1 MSIQP
6 NALERMVAAF
16 QMGSAIPE
24 DLDFESPDV
33 KLLLDSLPER
43 RRAMFVTMAKDPDV
57 RMISNVFN
65 RGMGNYWE
73 SVLTAKDQG
82 KKVVFIP
89 FNFSPEIFYALD
101 MVPVGVEVLDTMT
114 MTLEE
119 GIAPYLDLS
128 IERGLPETMCSA
140 QRAVVGMLEAGV
152 LGKPDLLVNGA
163 LGGCDPNTK
172 IFEYM
177 GEKFDIPTLF
187 IDVPYYHDKR
197 SFKYYEQGFKEV
209 VKILEEVSGNKL
221 DEDRLREVCSLSNK
235 ANELAMEISDLKRH
249 VPNPVPNYYN
259 MNHLATKLSKLG
271 TQDAVD
277 FYQIAYDRSLDRF
290 KKGKHVLPEERLRFM
305 FMYTGIYF
313 DNSFHAWF
321 QEEKGISY
329 IMDMLIFSDHV
340 PYIDTRNTD
349 TMLAGL
355 AAINM
360 NLPMTRQ
367 LKGSNNFHGGWISD
381 LLYYVEKYKADCV
394 VFTGH
399 TACKQVWG
407 IYRMVADRIQKELG
421 TPTLRM
427 EADGWDS
434 RTTSLE
440 VLKEQWEEFFET
452 IPKYHG
458 EN

>member
-1 MSIQP
+1 MTIEP

-24 DLDFESPDV
+24 DLDFESPEV
-33 KLLLDSLPER
+33 QLLLDSLPER
-43 RRAMFVTMAKDPDV
+43 RRSMFVTMAKDPDT

-65 RGMGNYWE
+65 RGMGNYWQ

-101 MVPVGVEVLDTMT
+101 MVPVGVEILDTMT

-119 GIAPYLDLS
+119 GIHPYLDLAV
-128 IERGLPETMCSA
+128 ERGLPETMCSA

-172 IFEYM
+172 VFEYM

-197 SFKYYEQGFKEV
+197 SFKYYEQGFREV
-209 VKILEEVSGNKL
+209 VKILEDVSGNKL
-221 DEDRLREVCSLSNK
+221 EEDRLREICSLSNK

-259 MNHLATKLSKLG
+259 MNHLATKLTKLG

-277 FYQIAYDRSLDRF
+277 FYQTAL
-290 KKGKHVLPEERLRFM
+290 ER
-305 FMYTGIYF
+305 
-313 DNSFHAWF
+313 
-321 QEEKGISY
+321 
-329 IMDMLIFSDHV
+329 
-340 PYIDTRNTD
+340 
-349 TMLAGL
+349 
-355 AAINM
+355 
-360 NLPMTRQ
+360 
-367 LKGSNNFHGGWISD
+367 
-381 LLYYVEKYKADCV
+381 
-394 VFTGH
+394 
-399 TACKQVWG
+399 
-407 IYRMVADRIQKELG
+407 
-421 TPTLRM
+421 
-427 EADGWDS
+427 
-434 RTTSLE
+434 
-440 VLKEQWEEFFET
+440 
-452 IPKYHG
+452 
-458 EN
+458 